1 MRAAPTS
8 LGLLAAAGL
17 AAQAAGAL
25 ELEVVPAWAGWSRP
39 GRTTEV
45 ELRLAGAGSVTVT
58 IAASEQRIE
67 TNVPLTAGQPARLRV
82 PVPAASLLSVDAAPT
97 TGALLHEQVPLSL
110 AEAPLLAWVVA
121 DTGAHVPAGLQRV
134 PLDPVALPGTAG
146 GYSSIDAL
154 VIDAAAL
161 AALDDDQ
168 WNALLGHVASCG
180 RTVLVG
186 AAAETAQ
193 LFASAAGC
201 SGRAFGLASDG
212 EAAAARLDALLRR
225 VLPEPIDAR
234 SLATMADA
242 DLAAWHLVVGTLAAG
257 AALLLLAAIFLPSLA
272 MHVALAAAAAI
283 GAAWFVQSRPADAQL
298 VIWAEAGPGDRL
310 ARYQAL
316 QQTSLVR
323 RGDAVVTLPAELAT
337 PHACRARPRATWNWS
352 ASERRY
358 ESLAVASRLFGR
370 VPVCFAGHFPV
381 ARTAE
386 WRDVDAASI
395 AVRNSG
401 PSSWPAGILAW
412 RRELQPL
419 PAVAPGAEFVA
430 ARAASSRPST
440 AAERQALARTAP
452 DDAAILWPLDV
463 SLVKQAPARSQ
474 AWLLVAADASKTG
487 NQR

>member
-8 LGLLAAAGL
+8 LGLVAAAGL

-25 ELEVVPAWAGWSRP
+25 ELEVVPAWQGWSRP

-45 ELRLAGAGSVTVT
+45 ELRLAGTGDVIVAL
-58 IAASEQRIE
+58 AASGQRI
-67 TNVPLTAGQPARLRV
+67 TTHVALDAGHPARLRV
-82 PVPAASLLSVDAAPT
+82 PVPAAAVVTVDAAPP
-97 TGALLHEQVPLSL
+97 TGSPLHEQVPLSL

-121 DTGAHVPAGLQRV
+121 DVGARVPAGLQRL
-134 PLDPVALPGTAG
+134 PLDPADLPGTVAG
-146 GYSSIDAL
+146 YGSIDAL

-168 WNALLGHVASCG
+168 WNALLGHVAACG

-186 AAAETAQ
+186 AAPEAAR

-201 SGRAFGLASDG
+201 SRRAIGFAADG
-212 EAAAARLDALLRR
+212 AAAATLLDELLRR
-225 VLPEPIDAR
+225 GLPDPVDAR
-234 SLATMADA
+234 SLAMLADA
-242 DLAAWHLVVGTLAAG
+242 DLASWHRVVGTLAAC
-257 AALLLLAAIFLPSLA
+257 AALLLLGAVFLPSLA
-272 MHVALAAAAAI
+272 VHVALSGAAAI

-337 PHACRARPRATWNWS
+337 PHACREFSGATWHWS

-358 ESLAVASRLFGR
+358 ESLAVASQLFGR
-370 VPVCFAGHFPV
+370 LPICFAGHFPV
-381 ARTAE
+381 ARAAQ

-401 PSSWPAGILAW
+401 PSSWPAGTLAW
-412 RRELQPL
+412 RRELLPL

-430 ARAASSRPST
+430 TSAATTQPRT
-440 AAERQALARTAP
+440 AAERQAHARTAP
-452 DDAAILWPLDV
+452 DAAAILWPLDV

-474 AWLLVAADASKTG
+474 AWLLATAEPLATG
-487 NQR
+487 NPQ

>member
-1 MRAAPTS
+1 VRAAPTS

-25 ELEVVPAWAGWSRP
+25 ELEIVPSWQGWSRP

-45 ELRLAGAGSVTVT
+45 ELRLAGTGDAIVT
-58 IAASEQRIE
+58 IGAGGQRI
-67 TNVPLTAGQPARLRV
+67 TTTVSLDASHPARLRV
-82 PVPAASLLSVDAAPT
+82 PVPAASVVTVDAAPA
-97 TGALLHEQVPLSL
+97 TGPAVRELVALSL
-110 AEAPLLAWVVA
+110 AEAPLLAWV
-121 DTGAHVPAGLQRV
+121 GAGVGTRVPAGFQRLA
-134 PLDPVALPGTAG
+134 LDPAALPGTVAG
-146 GYSSIDAL
+146 YGSIDTL

-168 WNALLGHVASCG
+168 WNALLGYVASCG

-186 AAAETAQ
+186 AATEAAR

-201 SGRAFGLASDG
+201 SGRAIGFAADSD
-212 EAAAARLDALLRR
+212 AAVTLLDELLRQG
-225 VLPEPIDAR
+225 LPEPVDAR
-234 SLATMADA
+234 SLGVLADT
-242 DLAAWHLVVGTLAAG
+242 DLAPWHRVVGTLAAC
-257 AALLLLAAIFLPSLA
+257 AALLLLGAVFLPALA
-272 MHVALAAAAAI
+272 IHVALAGAAAI

-323 RGDAVVTLPAELAT
+323 RGDAAVTLPAELAT
-337 PHACRARPRATWNWS
+337 PHACRDLPGATWHWS
-352 ASERRY
+352 ARERRY

-381 ARTAE
+381 ARTVQ

-401 PSSWPAGILAW
+401 PSSWPAGTLAW
-412 RRELQPL
+412 RRELLPL
-419 PAVAPGAEFVA
+419 PAVAPGEEFVA
-430 ARAASSRPST
+430 TSAAAPRPRT

-452 DDAAILWPLDV
+452 DAAAMLWPLDAR
-463 SLVKQAPARSQ
+463 LVKQAPERSQ
-474 AWLLVAADASKTG
+474 AWLLVTAEAWVAGDPP
-487 NQR
+487 